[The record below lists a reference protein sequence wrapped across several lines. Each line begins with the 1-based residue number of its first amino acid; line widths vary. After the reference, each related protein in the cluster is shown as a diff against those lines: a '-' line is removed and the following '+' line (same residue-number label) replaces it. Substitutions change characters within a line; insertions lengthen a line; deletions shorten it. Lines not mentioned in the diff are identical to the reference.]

1 MYRMKE
7 NLESVAV
14 VSALLV
20 CAPLVGARQ
29 ERRAGTDVA
38 VHAKGIAVLS
48 LSFASRGEVSGVSLF
63 VSRDGQTYQDS
74 QAGLLRG
81 SPLFTSTAD
90 DGRTTSVLVSLVGRF
105 PYGTYSFL
113 FAEPGTYYLRWGVG
127 FEDNPDAGLK
137 IHQTIE
143 VEPAR
148 RCDLDFLARISDA
161 RFLRDLLGKDLFEK
175 SPAEFRGWVQ
185 SASGAD
191 YRSLIVI
198 AELLQ
203 ATRAD
208 NALEA
213 ARPRKD
219 IDDAVT
225 WANALLPLAQQLPES
240 SYAPYA
246 AYYAGCCYSAASLTQ
261 ATDAIRERRS
271 RGEVFDELQEGKDR
285 ADFIKHSEVSA
296 KAFEAFAMA
305 ARRADAYL
313 KPRVLYQHGY
323 LRLFAFEFDEAERL
337 LSEAAQAAPG
347 EGAVQGWI
355 DEARAGIEVV
365 KARAGDAAKQ
375 NGDRANP

>member
-148 RCDLDFLARISDA
+148 RCDLDFLADPVRQADMGEA
-161 RFLRDLLGKDLFEK
+161 TV
-175 SPAEFRGWVQ
+175 PADILVIVHGRRQ
-185 SASGAD
+185 
-191 YRSLIVI
+191 RSLGHMLVDGFGLPDKGLGEFIVQVHPDFL
-198 AELLQ
+198 ELPSRLVFEQ
-203 ATRAD
+203 
-208 NALEA
+208 E
-213 ARPRKD
+213 K
-219 IDDAVT
+219 
-225 WANALLPLAQQLPES
+225 PLVLVIHEQVEGEL
-240 SYAPYA
+240 
-246 AYYAGCCYSAASLTQ
+246 
-261 ATDAIRERRS
+261 RR
-271 RGEVFDELQEGKDR
+271 VFS
-285 ADFIKHSEVSA
+285 HV
-296 KAFEAFAMA
+296 
-305 ARRADAYL
+305 
-313 KPRVLYQHGY
+313 
-323 LRLFAFEFDEAERL
+323 
-337 LSEAAQAAPG
+337 
-347 EGAVQGWI
+347 
-355 DEARAGIEVV
+355 
-365 KARAGDAAKQ
+365 
-375 NGDRANP
+375 